1 MNPTPAVFK
10 SSVTDPRCQRVYF
23 GGSADN
29 GYARLL
35 VPYLETQG
43 VCDRVCLVEGP
54 PFAHELAE
62 IKDRFGTTAF
72 GEVFRTQ
79 KLPTLKC
86 RVSLQT
92 TPPGT
97 PSIDYATIAS
107 RPAST
112 PSPTGAPCQTSPTAG
127 KVQQNRLGQRIDM
140 ELKYSSVDFQ
150 DLKARKLC
158 NRFHLTGKCPN
169 PQLHGKCYHEHGE
182 RVPAS
187 QRTALLAISRLSP
200 CPLGSWCQDSKCI
213 SGHRCPRPNCYIE
226 DCRFPYDMHG
236 VDTQIVN
243 TQVIS

>member
-1 MNPTPAVFK
+1 MFK
-10 SSVTDPRCQRVYF
+10 SSVTDARCQRIYF

-35 VPYLETQG
+35 APYLETQG
-43 VCDRVCLVEGP
+43 VCNRVCLVEGP

-72 GEVFRTQ
+72 EDVFRTQ
-79 KLPTLKC
+79 KLPTLKR
-86 RVSLQT
+86 RVSLRT
-92 TPPGT
+92 TPPET
-97 PSIDYATIAS
+97 PSMGYATVAS

-112 PSPTGAPCQTSPTAG
+112 PSPTGALGPPPGRASSTTG
-127 KVQQNRLGQRIDM
+127 KVQRNRLGQRVDT
-140 ELKYSSVDFQ
+140 ELKYSSLDFQ

-187 QRTALLAISRLSP
+187 QRNTLLAISRLSP
-200 CPLGSWCQDSKCI
+200 CPLGSWCDDSQCI
-213 SGHRCPRPNCYIE
+213 MGHRCPRPSCYIE
-226 DCRFPYDMHG
+226 DCRFPYDMHD
-236 VDTQIVN
+236 VDTQVVN